1 MNDNLYYC
9 FDCISDAA
17 STQICANSL
26 SSRPTPDGSKPFY
39 SGFPTGSPPMPC
51 DDAWAET
58 TLGYTAMGGP
68 FTLGGVEYPALLDH
82 KEFHEK
88 CLEGVYEPLRN
99 GKTKVHTP
107 DVRKGGLKGVLEGL
121 DEMRIGKVSGRKLI
135 YRVAETE
142 A

>member
-1 MNDNLYYC
+1 MNDNLYYR

-26 SSRPTPDGSKPFY
+26 SSRPAPDGSKPFY
-39 SGFPTGSPPMPC
+39 SGFPTGSPPMPR
-51 DDAWAET
+51 DDVRAET
-58 TLGYTAMGGP
+58 TLGYTAMSEP
-68 FTLGGVEYPALLDH
+68 FTLGGAEYPAMLDH

-88 CLEGVYEPLRN
+88 WLEAVYELLRN
-99 GKTKVHTP
+99 GKIKIHTL

-121 DEMRIGKVSGRKLI
+121 DEMRVRKLV